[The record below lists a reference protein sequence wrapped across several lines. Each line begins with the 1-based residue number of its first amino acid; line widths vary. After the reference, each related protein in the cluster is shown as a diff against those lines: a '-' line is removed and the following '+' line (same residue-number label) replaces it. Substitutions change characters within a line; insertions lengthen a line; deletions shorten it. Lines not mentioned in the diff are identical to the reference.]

1 MWEDRSN
8 DAENTALITA
18 INYILQYIH
27 IEPAVVQSKT
37 VFWIKSMQAWWEDAS
52 LKKTLKILL
61 FKNIWLVGYIH
72 YRNVVL

>member
-1 MWEDRSN
+1 MISEDHVRRRSN

-27 IEPAVVQSKT
+27 IEPAVVRSKT

-52 LKKTLKILL
+52 FK
-61 FKNIWLVGYIH
+61 KNITNLTV
-72 YRNVVL
+72 